1 MRIVVTLVTSLLP
14 QVLVFQV
21 VLQGGNGNKG
31 KKLYV
36 ESSRARTLLLCY
48 YFVIDLLRKSILE
61 RFLPEHLFYSDKIPI
76 FALESMTN
84 TTMTNR
90 NRNILSQI
98 KATARK
104 SVPTGSQVLLFGS
117 RARGEARK
125 DSDWDIL
132 IVLPKPVLQ
141 QSDYDQVSYPLVELG
156 WILGERINPI
166 VYTQNEWEV
175 NRITPFYDN
184 VQRDGISLL

>member
-1 MRIVVTLVTSLLP
+1 M
-14 QVLVFQV
+14 
-21 VLQGGNGNKG
+21 
-31 KKLYV
+31 
-36 ESSRARTLLLCY
+36 
-48 YFVIDLLRKSILE
+48 E

-166 VYTQNEWEV
+166 VYTQKEWEV